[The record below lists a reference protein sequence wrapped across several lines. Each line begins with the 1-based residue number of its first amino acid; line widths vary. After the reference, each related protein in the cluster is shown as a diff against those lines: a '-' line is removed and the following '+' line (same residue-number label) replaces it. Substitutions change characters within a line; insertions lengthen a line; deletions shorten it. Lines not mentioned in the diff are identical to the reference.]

1 MTGKT
6 GMRFKGN
13 PLWLPLIGKNCLFF
27 IIIICKMVLFLRFG
41 LICPGEQKILP
52 LLSQVLHRNVNKDLL
67 VNSALQAGKP
77 ALTGRKAAVFSVEI
91 TRELI
96 CMLMLWAVEQLQG
109 KLLFV
114 FTWKKWENSAARS
127 STACNNKCWINE
139 NSLRLFLPSAPKTK
153 PHTRQCF
160 SANDNE
166 S

>member
-1 MTGKT
+1 
-6 GMRFKGN
+6 
-13 PLWLPLIGKNCLFF
+13 
-27 IIIICKMVLFLRFG
+27 MVLFLRFG

-109 KLLFV
+109 KLLFASPGKSEK
-114 FTWKKWENSAARS
+114 TQLHDPLQPA
-127 STACNNKCWINE
+127 TINAE
-139 NSLRLFLPSAPKTK
+139 
-153 PHTRQCF
+153 
-160 SANDNE
+160 
-166 S
+166 